1 MYKHIAYIQFPCD
14 SALVNPLWEYSSV
27 HTISFR
33 ETRDSRIWLI
43 GYNSE
48 KISQTR
54 DSFIT
59 WLILQLSCVI
69 HVGLLDERKEVHKGL
84 FDVSEKGTSTFFRMI
99 EFISV
104 WWKRDCEEV
113 ICRLLWN
120 IEGNFVQHLL
130 IVVSSCSDLGQL
142 GFRGKGNSTLKF
154 GNSLLIGTT

>member
-104 WWKRDCEEV
+104 
-113 ICRLLWN
+113 
-120 IEGNFVQHLL
+120 
-130 IVVSSCSDLGQL
+130 
-142 GFRGKGNSTLKF
+142 
-154 GNSLLIGTT
+154 